1 MTVFNARALASLV
14 TVADSALSKRL
25 TVILTALV
33 KVVEDEKDEELLYAV
48 DEALRALFG
57 SINDPEGLN
66 TIMLLLLGWFVPS
79 SGQSSVLAY
88 IDVLPGS
95 NMNHQNVASVLATSS
110 PASAKNPS

>member
-1 MTVFNARALASLV
+1 MTIFNARALASLV

-33 KVVEDEKDEELLYAV
+33 KVVEDDKDEELLYAV

-66 TIMLLLLGWFVPS
+66 TIMLLLLGWSVS
-79 SGQSSVLAY
+79 SCQSSDTVIL
-88 IDVLPGS
+88 ISL
-95 NMNHQNVASVLATSS
+95 
-110 PASAKNPS
+110 